1 MHLLDDIH
9 TIVGVGAS
17 QLIGDFF
24 VSIGAL
30 TPEQVDQILERQREL
45 KAQGDD
51 NIFGTVAMD
60 LGLIDET
67 AIERY
72 VEENYGGELR

>member
-1 MHLLDDIH
+1 M
-9 TIVGVGAS
+9 TVVGVP
-17 QLIGDFF
+17 QKIGDFF

-30 TPEQVDQILERQREL
+30 TEDQVEQILQRQREL

-51 NIFGTVAMD
+51 DVFGMIAMQ

-72 VEENYGGELR
+72 VDQTYGGELR

>member
-1 MHLLDDIH
+1 M
-9 TIVGVGAS
+9 GAS
-17 QLIGDFF
+17 QLIGDVF

-30 TPEQVDQILERQREL
+30 TPEQVEQILARQKEL
-45 KAQGDD
+45 KAPGDD
-51 NIFGTVAMD
+51 DVFGMIAME

-72 VEENYGGELR
+72 VEQHYGGELR